1 MMAAKKPRTPG
12 GAQRRV
18 RISILWQILFAFVP
32 LAVAAIAAVSYVGY
46 RTASDSLRE
55 QALRQLRTVRENKQ
69 AEVERYLNGLED
81 QVLTLA
87 RNPSTAQAIKQLT
100 AAVKELDIDPMTE
113 AERLRPA
120 LDSVKQFL
128 NTFYGK
134 EVASQ
139 GASISTWLPQ
149 QRSAVWL
156 QAQYIA
162 NNPNP
167 PGRKLLLDSARDNS
181 RYTSYHAV
189 WHPVLMNTTVR
200 FRFEDLY
207 LIDAASAR
215 VVYSVAKNADFQ
227 ATLSEGLYADSMLG
241 KLFERLRTQAR
252 EGDFLLQDFA
262 PYFVAHQRATAFA
275 GTPLFE
281 AGQKIGVLIVQLS
294 LEELNG
300 IMTTNAE
307 WSRAGLGETGEAYL
321 VGRRSSDLLMRSE
334 SRFLSDLAQSNDAV
348 AAARTAV
355 LTQKVETE
363 GALLGPDE
371 EEKVGRYLGYRGVPV
386 FGAAAPLENLHGL
399 DWLVIA
405 EITEDE
411 ALQPV
416 ARLRNLTFT
425 LAGGSIVAFLI
436 SALIVAASIS
446 RPLRALAGVV
456 GEIQKGNYRA
466 RATVRSR
473 NEIGVLAQ
481 GLNQALDERVDVLV
495 KGDEENRRLQKEIRE
510 LLNVVAAAS
519 DGDFTQKAVVGSGTL
534 GNLADALNLMFE
546 NVGVLIGHLRQ
557 ATVRVVDA
565 ATQIRDSSDQ
575 LAQGA
580 ARQAADIAQTTGAV
594 QDMSEKIQSVQ
605 NDAAVAAGAAK
616 RTEEAAQQGGEVVKR
631 VINGMDA
638 LQKNTRAAAVK
649 IKRLGERSMEIS
661 TITNTIQK
669 ISAQTNML
677 ALNAAIEA
685 SRAGEHGLGFSVV
698 ADEVRKL
705 AEQTESAT
713 REITELIASIQA
725 ETNDAV
731 GNIERQAQY
740 VEEQTLMV
748 LDAGSSLENVLET
761 SVQSAHLIAD
771 ISRATNEQ
779 ASSARSVSEAMQSIS
794 EVAQQAQGVSGRTQQ
809 HAEGLFVVAKEL
821 DEQISLFR
829 ANEAPIAD
837 EEPGATN
844 TAKGE
849 RPHPVTPG
857 NGHAVTH

>member
-1 MMAAKKPRTPG
+1 MMAARKAARPG
-12 GAQRRV
+12 GASRRV

-32 LAVAAIAAVSYVGY
+32 LAVAAIAAVSFVGY
-46 RTASDSLRE
+46 RTASDSLRD

-81 QVLTLA
+81 QVLILA
-87 RNPSTAQAIKQLT
+87 RNPSTAQAIKQFT
-100 AAVKELDIDPMTE
+100 AAVRELDVDPLTE
-113 AERLRPA
+113 AERLRPS
-120 LDSVKQFL
+120 LDGVKQFL
-128 NTFYGK
+128 NRFYGK
-134 EVASQ
+134 EIASQ
-139 GASISTWLPQ
+139 SASIHTWLPQ
-149 QRSAVWL
+149 QRGSVWL
-156 QAQYIA
+156 QAQYIV

-167 PGRKLLLDSARDNS
+167 PGRKLLLDNARDNT
-181 RYTSYHAV
+181 RYSSYHAV
-189 WHPVLMNTTVR
+189 WHPMLMSTTVR

-227 ATLSEGLYADSMLG
+227 ATLSDGLYADSSLG
-241 KLFERLRTQAR
+241 KLFQRLQTQSK
-252 EGDFLLQDFA
+252 EGDFLLLDFG
-262 PYFVAHQRATAFA
+262 PYFVAHNRATAFA
-275 GTPLFE
+275 GAPIFE
-281 AGQKIGVLIVQLS
+281 GGQRIGVLIVQLS
-294 LEELNG
+294 LDEING
-300 IMTTNAE
+300 IMTTDSE
-307 WSRAGLGETGEAYL
+307 WSRAGLGETGEAFL
-321 VGRRSSDLLMRSE
+321 VGRGSSDLLMRSE
-334 SRFLSDLAQSNDAV
+334 SRFLSELAQTNSAV

-355 LTQKVETE
+355 LTQRVESE
-363 GALLGPDE
+363 GALLGPDAPE
-371 EEKVGRYLGYRGVPV
+371 IVGRYVGYRGVPV
-386 FGAAAPLENLHGL
+386 LGAAAPLENLHGL

-405 EITEDE
+405 EISEAE
-411 ALQPV
+411 ALEPV

-425 LAGGSIVAFLI
+425 LAGGLIVAFLI

-473 NEIGVLAQ
+473 NEIGLLAH

-495 KGDEENRRLQKEIRE
+495 KGDDENRRLQKEIRE
-510 LLNVVAAAS
+510 LLTVVAAAS

-546 NVGVLIGHLRQ
+546 NVGMLIGHLRG

-575 LAQGA
+575 LARGA
-580 ARQAADIAQTTGAV
+580 TRQASDIAQTTGAV

-605 NDAAVAAGAAK
+605 NDTAVAAEAAK
-616 RTEEAAQQGGEVVKR
+616 RTEEAAQQGGEVVRR
-631 VINGMDA
+631 VITGMDA

-705 AEQTESAT
+705 AEQTEGAT
-713 REITELIASIQA
+713 REIAELISSIQA

-748 LDAGSSLENVLET
+748 LDAGGSLENVLQT
-761 SVQSAHLIAD
+761 SVQSANLIGE

-779 ASSARSVSEAMQSIS
+779 AASARSVSEAMQSVL
-794 EVAQQAQGVSGRTQQ
+794 EVARQAQDLSEHTQRN
-809 HAEGLFVVAKEL
+809 AGGLFVVAKEL
-821 DEQISLFR
+821 NEQIKLFR
-829 ANEAPIAD
+829 AGEEAAP
-837 EEPGATN
+837 EGARDG
-844 TAKGE
+844 AHAPAGE
-849 RPHPVTPG
+849 AARTVAPG
-857 NGHAVTH
+857 NGHAITH